1 MVSSMVCI
9 LCLVMDSFVADRTA
23 QPYTHFLK
31 KRSLIGG
38 ERWGKRAVG
47 RSQKTED
54 KNWKTFGENMFER
67 RGNKIN
73 LATQK
78 KSPLSGGH
86 HKWGKR
92 NFKQLKQNFHAHML
106 PYKYASV
113 LMRLVRNYQ
122 I

>member
-9 LCLVMDSFVADRTA
+9 LCLVLVNSFGVDNTA
-23 QPYTHFLK
+23 RSDTHFLQK
-31 KRSLIGG
+31 QSLIGG

-92 NFKQLKQNFHAHML
+92 NVKQLKQNFHA
-106 PYKYASV
+106 AI
-113 LMRLVRNYQ
+113 Q
-122 I
+122 ICFCIDEAG